1 MIRSLFHFCRILSQS
16 TWRTTIDSG
25 EYFYE
30 PVAVFKQ
37 INNQGAIDGASVQ
50 GFYKNEKI
58 HKAHKS
64 DHLKRIMPKSDGYG
78 GFALNI
84 GTPKRL
90 IIFEAPIDM
99 MSYYDLHKE
108 KLTDVKLV
116 ACDGYKPMAYARYI
130 IEILNPTWVYN
141 STSEGQQDVYDR
153 IQKLKKSY
161 LTLKAYLKTSL
172 LLPMITML
180 QGINLFNSS
189 EKPIQI

>member
-1 MIRSLFHFCRILSQS
+1 
-16 TWRTTIDSG
+16 
-25 EYFYE
+25 
-30 PVAVFKQ
+30 
-37 INNQGAIDGASVQ
+37 
-50 GFYKNEKI
+50 
-58 HKAHKS
+58 
-64 DHLKRIMPKSDGYG
+64 MPKSDGYG

-153 IQKLKKSY
+153 IQKIEEIIPNIEGLPQNFITFAYDNDAAGNQFIQQFRETYPNIGQLSQSDLPPLEEGQLKSDWNDY
-161 LTLKAYLKTSL
+161 LQKIKRRS
-172 LLPMITML
+172 
-180 QGINLFNSS
+180 
-189 EKPIQI
+189 KIQS